1 MTSNLTKYEEAI
13 GNTLNKKRMMRKV
26 LPKEHMPYII
36 VYPRGNVTH
45 KLKNKQ
51 VLGAKHTIEH
61 LLQAVSKMLPDTIEF
76 VDNEMLENKI
86 VKSVFDR
93 KLTL

>member
-1 MTSNLTKYEEAI
+1 M
-13 GNTLNKKRMMRKV
+13 KRF
-26 LPKEHMPYII
+26 LPNEHKPYII
-36 VYPRGNVTH
+36 IYPRGSISE
-45 KLKNKQ
+45 KLKNKK
-51 VLGAKHTIEH
+51 VLGANHTIEH
-61 LLQAVSKMLPDTIEF
+61 LLGAVSEMLPDTIEH

>member
-1 MTSNLTKYEEAI
+1 MI
-13 GNTLNKKRMMRKV
+13 RRV

-45 KLKNKQ
+45 KLRNKK
-51 VLGAKHTIEH
+51 VLGANHTIEH
-61 LLQAVSKMLPDTIEF
+61 LLQTVSEMLPDTVEF
-76 VDNEMLENKI
+76 VENEMLENKI

>member
-1 MTSNLTKYEEAI
+1 MKKYFP
-13 GNTLNKKRMMRKV
+13 N
-26 LPKEHMPYII
+26 EHKPYII
-36 VYPRGNVTH
+36 IYPRGNITE

-51 VLGAKHTIEH
+51 VLGANHTIEN
-61 LLQAVSKMLPDTIEF
+61 LLGTVSSMLPDTIEP